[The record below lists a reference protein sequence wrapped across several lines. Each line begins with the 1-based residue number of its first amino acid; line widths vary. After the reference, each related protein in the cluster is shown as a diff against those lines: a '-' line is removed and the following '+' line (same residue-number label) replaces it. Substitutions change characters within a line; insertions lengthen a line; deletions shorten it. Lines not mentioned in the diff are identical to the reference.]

1 MKPSAR
7 EWVEKADADFF
18 SAGREYRARNRPN
31 FDATCFFSQQCAEKY
46 LKARLVEA
54 AIAFQ
59 KTHDLEC
66 LLDMIL
72 PVEPMWGALR
82 PLLTDLTAYA
92 VAFAIPANRQRA
104 TWPEQL
110 SATSRGSANRSA
122 GTWGF
127 PSRSRADRT

>member
-7 EWVEKADADFF
+7 EWIEKADADFF
-18 SAGREYRARNRPN
+18 SAGRECRARNRPN

-92 VAFAIPANRQRA
+92 VAFRYPG
-104 TWPEQL
+104 E
-110 SATSRGSANRSA
+110 SATRDMA
-122 GTWGF
+122 
-127 PSRSRADRT
+127 RTALRNVTRIREQIRRDMGLPKA